1 MTAAAFTFEARLHAL
16 GIELPRV
23 PVPIALF
30 KPWRRAGDL
39 VFLAGQVC
47 EWNGEVRFVGKLGK
61 DHDIAAGQSA
71 ARICGLNLIAS
82 LRAACGGDLDRV
94 VQCVRLGGFVNC
106 TPDYAEVPQVVN
118 GASELMIELFGE
130 RGDHSRTAIGVA
142 TLPRQ
147 AAVEVDAVF
156 MVRS

>member
-1 MTAAAFTFEARLHAL
+1 MTAATFTFEARLREL

-23 PVPIALF
+23 PVPIAKF
-30 KPWRRAGDL
+30 KPWQKAGDL

-61 DHDIAAGQSA
+61 DHDIEAGQSA
-71 ARICGLNLIAS
+71 ARICGLNLVAS

-106 TPDYAEVPQVVN
+106 TPDYANVPQVVN

-142 TLPRQ
+142 ALPRQ

-156 MVRS
+156 MVRP